1 MRELELEGLQ
11 PGQKVDRLELHDV
24 WAVDARAGRE
34 GPADLL
40 VEDGRL
46 VSLDWQDGDAG
57 RPVGPGTGG
66 FGGAEPRGSGG
77 KDGSGHGRLLVVPG
91 FLDMHA
97 HLREPGPPEGETI
110 ASGLEAAAH
119 GGFTR
124 VCAMPNTEPPAD
136 DAGALARL
144 LGSAGSAPVSV
155 LPYGCVTGGR
165 AGTTLAPLAELADAG
180 AIAFSDDGAPVAD
193 PALLRSALL
202 YAGGLGRVVVQHPEE
217 PGLTAG
223 AEAHDGL
230 AATVLGLHGWPAAAE
245 TGAVARDLEILAQA
259 VADAPPDTRPRLHLT
274 HVSCAESV
282 ALIRRA
288 KAAGLPV
295 TCDATPH
302 HLALHDGWLG
312 GDRRFAWQVGDAPWA
327 GGRSDAAPYDS
338 ATHVNPPLRGAD
350 DALALAAGLRD
361 GTVDAIA
368 TDHAPHPEEAKSVEF
383 GDAAPGISGL
393 ETAFGVLLTAVQA
406 GALDLITIVRALTE
420 GPQRALGLEA
430 SGGGSLVPGAAADLV
445 VVDPWQAW
453 EVTADRLRSRG
464 KNTPLLGRRLPGEVL
479 LTLARGRVA
488 YSAGSA

>member
-1 MRELELEGLQ
+1 LA
-11 PGQKVDRLELHDV
+11 RLELHDI
-24 WAVDARAGRE
+24 WAVDALAGRE

-46 VSLDWQDGDAG
+46 VSVDWRDGDAG

-66 FGGAEPRGSGG
+66 FGGTEQRASGG
-77 KDGSGHGRLLVVPG
+77 KDRSGGRRLLVLPG

-97 HLREPGPPEGETI
+97 HLREPGPPGGETI
-110 ASGLEAAAH
+110 SSGLEAAAH

-136 DAGALARL
+136 HAGAIARL
-144 LGSAGSAPVSV
+144 LGSARSAPVSV

-193 PALLRSALL
+193 PAVLRSALL

-217 PGLTAG
+217 PRLTQG

-259 VADAPPDTRPRLHLT
+259 VADSPPDARPRLHLT
-274 HVSCAESV
+274 HVSCAESI

-295 TCDATPH
+295 TCDVTPH

-312 GDRRFAWQVGDAPWA
+312 GDRRFAWQVGDEPWA
-327 GGRSDAAPYDS
+327 GGPADAPPYDS
-338 ATHVNPPLRGAD
+338 ATRVNPPLRGPD
-350 DALALAAGLRD
+350 HALALAAGLRD

-383 GDAAPGISGL
+383 GEAAPGISGL
-393 ETAFGVLLTAVQA
+393 ETAFGLLLTAVQA
-406 GALDLITIVRALTE
+406 GALDLVTIVRALTE
-420 GPQRALGLEA
+420 GPERALGLEPTT
-430 SGGGSLVPGAAADLV
+430 GGGSLVPGAAADLV
-445 VVDPWQAW
+445 VVDPWEAW

>member
-1 MRELELEGLQ
+1 MRELRLEGLRA
-11 PGQKVDRLELHDV
+11 GQRVGRLELPDV

-46 VSLDWQDGDAG
+46 VSVDWRDADAG
-57 RPVGPGTGG
+57 RAVGPGTGG
-66 FGGAEPRGSGG
+66 FARTEQRGSGR
-77 KDGSGHGRLLVVPG
+77 KDRPGSRRLLVLPG
-91 FLDMHA
+91 LLDMHA
-97 HLREPGPPEGETI
+97 HLREPGPTEGETI
-110 ASGLEAAAH
+110 SSALEAAAH

-136 DAGALARL
+136 DAGAIARL
-144 LGSAGSAPVSV
+144 IGSAREASVSV
-155 LPYGCVTGGR
+155 LPYGCVTDGR

-217 PGLTAG
+217 PGLTGG

-230 AATVLGLHGWPAAAE
+230 AATVLGLCGWPAAAE
-245 TGAVARDLEILAQA
+245 TGAVARDLQVLAQA
-259 VADAPPDTRPRLHLT
+259 VSDAPPDVRPRLHLT
-274 HVSCAESV
+274 HVSCAESI

-288 KAAGLPV
+288 RAAGLPV
-295 TCDATPH
+295 TCDVTPH

-327 GGRSDAAPYDS
+327 GGPADAPPYDS
-338 ATHVNPPLRGAD
+338 ATRVNPPLRGPD

-383 GDAAPGISGL
+383 GEAAPGISGL
-393 ETAFGVLLTAVQA
+393 ETALGLLLTAVQA
-406 GALDLITIVRALTE
+406 GALDMVTIVRALTE
-420 GPQRALGLEA
+420 GPERALGLKTTTFD
-430 SGGGSLVPGAAADLV
+430 GSLVPGTPADLV
-445 VVDPWQAW
+445 VVDPWAAW
-453 EVTADRLRSRG
+453 EVSADRLRSRG

-488 YSAGSA
+488 YSAS